1 MLYIHIFH
9 TSAQDWNAAGIDPM
23 ASKREQEQER
33 KRVKNLQ
40 ERLKRRKDRLTQ
52 GLHDYALLADAKVYM
67 LIQDRRGGI
76 TEYRSTPDRKFPP
89 TYAQI
94 RRLFPSASLLTPES
108 FGVAVSQSAKADRS
122 SKPTE
127 HFSDP
132 TVEMFA
138 DDRAV
143 IGEPSDPSNNLAHVL
158 PDQTLQM
165 GPASMP
171 LLPETDMQSYFNYT
185 ECGALPQ

>member
-1 MLYIHIFH
+1 
-9 TSAQDWNAAGIDPM
+9 M

-94 RRLFPSASLLTPES
+94 VRAIHASQLIWTLID
-108 FGVAVSQSAKADRS
+108 VSTEATLPISQPLDARELRSRCQSTSED
-122 SKPTE
+122 
-127 HFSDP
+127 
-132 TVEMFA
+132 
-138 DDRAV
+138 
-143 IGEPSDPSNNLAHVL
+143 
-158 PDQTLQM
+158 
-165 GPASMP
+165 
-171 LLPETDMQSYFNYT
+171 
-185 ECGALPQ
+185 

>member
-1 MLYIHIFH
+1 MTLAKSHNSQRTPAAGRWFQIS
-9 TSAQDWNAAGIDPM
+9 TQDWNAAWIDPM

-94 RRLFPSASLLTPES
+94 VRFETHASQLIWTLIDLSIEATLP
-108 FGVAVSQSAKADRS
+108 
-122 SKPTE
+122 
-127 HFSDP
+127 
-132 TVEMFA
+132 
-138 DDRAV
+138 
-143 IGEPSDPSNNLAHVL
+143 IG
-158 PDQTLQM
+158 Q
-165 GPASMP
+165 P
-171 LLPETDMQSYFNYT
+171 LD
-185 ECGALPQ
+185 A

>member
-1 MLYIHIFH
+1 
-9 TSAQDWNAAGIDPM
+9 M

-108 FGVAVSQSAKADRS
+108 FGVAVSQPAKVDQS
-122 SKPTE
+122 NKPTE
-127 HFSDP
+127 HVSDP
-132 TVEMFA
+132 TMEMFA
-138 DDRAV
+138 DSRAM
-143 IGEPSDPSNNLAHVL
+143 IGEPSAPSNNLAYVL
-158 PDQTLQM
+158 PDQTLQV
-165 GPASMP
+165 GPTSMP
-171 LLPETDMQSYFNYT
+171 LLTETDVQSYFTYA
-185 ECGALPQ
+185 EC